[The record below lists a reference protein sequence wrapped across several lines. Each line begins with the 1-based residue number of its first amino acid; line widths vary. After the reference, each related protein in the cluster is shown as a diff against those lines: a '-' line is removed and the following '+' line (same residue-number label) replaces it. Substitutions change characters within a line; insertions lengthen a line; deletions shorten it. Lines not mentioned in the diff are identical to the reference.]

1 MSSKVCRVLDYIDH
15 LAIVISIITGCVSI
29 SAFVSLVGIPI
40 GITNSVI
47 RLTICAITAWIKK
60 YKSIFKKKK
69 KKHDKRKMLAK
80 SELNSI
86 EFVIFK
92 TLIDLNISHD
102 EFVLINN
109 ALKEF
114 YDMNEEIENSI
125 NK

>member
-15 LAIVISIITGCVSI
+15 LAIVISTITGCVSI

-69 KKHDKRKMLAK
+69 KKHHKRKMLAK

-114 YDMNEEIENSI
+114 YDMNEEIENAI

>member
-69 KKHDKRKMLAK
+69 HDKRKMLAK